1 MLKSLEEITS
11 LARSIIPRK
20 RIFVAAADEHA
31 ALESCSLAYREGLAD
46 ITLVGG
52 RNNIESI
59 ALTDSIDLSGITV
72 IDIPDEKD
80 ALIFCMESY
89 RKGEADLLMKG
100 KVSTGKMMQT
110 ALKKEYGLRTDRILS
125 HIGIFEYDGRLVIMS
140 DGGMNIAPDIS
151 RKAGIIENAV
161 QVAHALGINHPN
173 VAVLAAVEKVQLH
186 AMPATRDALILQRM
200 NERGEITG
208 CRVEGPLSLDIALSP
223 HAAKTKGTPGIVPGR
238 ADIIIVPDIECGNV
252 IYKAVSTIHKSPI
265 AGVLTGSR
273 TPMII
278 ISRADSTESKLYSMG
293 VNIYLAHNFSKQKN

>member
-1 MLKSLEEITS
+1 MLKSLEDITS
-11 LARSIIPRK
+11 LARSITPRK

-89 RKGEADLLMKG
+89 WKGEADLLMKG

-293 VNIYLAHNFSKQKN
+293 VNIYLAHNFSKQKS